1 MIFIDF
7 LGLVVLIKISYI
19 KLCFLN
25 KLVLWYLKRIKHGN
39 G

>member
-7 LGLVVLIKISYI
+7 LGFVVLNKLSYI
-19 KLCFLN
+19 KVCFLN
-25 KLVLWYLKRIKHGN
+25 KLVLWCLKRIKHGD